1 MDGKGKGGDGREMA
15 FSDLELL
22 ARLIQCEA
30 GGEGDTGMA
39 AVASVVMNRVRASAG
54 EYARVGQGSIRKIIL
69 QPGQFTCAME
79 TVRGQPNQQNIY
91 NMRPEDVQYQ
101 IAQWAMA
108 GGRVINLGQALWFF
122 NPYSPTCRPNFPSE
136 VGVYVTRIRNHCFYN
151 PTAAY
156 YDT

>member
-1 MDGKGKGGDGREMA
+1 
-15 FSDLELL
+15 
-22 ARLIQCEA
+22 
-30 GGEGDTGMA
+30 MA

-91 NMRPEDVQYQ
+91 NMRLEDVQYQ